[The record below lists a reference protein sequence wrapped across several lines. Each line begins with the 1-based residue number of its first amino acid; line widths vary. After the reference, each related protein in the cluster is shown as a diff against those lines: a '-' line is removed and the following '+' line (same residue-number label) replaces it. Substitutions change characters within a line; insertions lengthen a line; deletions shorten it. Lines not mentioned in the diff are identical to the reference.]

1 LKTRSIKQ
9 KDLAVQMSIRQNV
22 LSEIITGKRN
32 ITPNIAVQ
40 LEQALSI
47 EAELWLRLQA
57 RYDVLLIKKTINF
70 LTTYK

>member
-1 LKTRSIKQ
+1 
-9 KDLAVQMSIRQNV
+9 MSIRQNV

>member
-1 LKTRSIKQ
+1 
-9 KDLAVQMSIRQNV
+9 MSIRQNV

-32 ITPNIAVQ
+32 ITPNIAVK

-57 RYDVLLIKKTINF
+57 RYDVLLIKKN
-70 LTTYK
+70 Y